1 MDVQL
6 RMQHIARSTDE
17 NAEEYIR
24 MYDELCSE
32 LTHMYGTLTAAA
44 QSIIADVV
52 YLEQTK
58 AALIVDIA
66 KRGVSTMVYNGR
78 QHYLQANKSVGAY
91 KGACEQQRKLYN
103 ELRLTPAS
111 SKVQIADKI
120 DDEFNNF

>member
-6 RMQHIARSTDE
+6 RMQHIARYTDE

-78 QHYLQANKSVGAY
+78 QHYLQANKHGNQLSPKTFIIVEVSIKQSNIILDMA
-91 KGACEQQRKLYN
+91 
-103 ELRLTPAS
+103 RLVPVS
-111 SKVQIADKI
+111 D
-120 DDEFNNF
+120 